1 MRFACGTWSCSDLYW
16 MMMRA
21 EAALLVCAMLL
32 SPLTWAVCELRCA
45 PPAAF
50 RLSMHTSCHEAA
62 PLANQRLDSQ
72 ARHCSDRHVDDS
84 VAGMQASKPTAARNL
99 QIVSP
104 GSFAPRPAPAPA
116 ILSLHHP
123 PGQQFAL
130 RATSPPLPLRI

>member
-21 EAALLVCAMLL
+21 EAGLLVFAMLL

-45 PPAAF
+45 PPAAN
-50 RLSMHTSCHEAA
+50 RLSTHTSCHEAA
-62 PLANQRLDSQ
+62 PPSNPRLESQ
-72 ARHCSDRHVDDS
+72 ARHCSDRHADDS
-84 VAGMQASKPTAARNL
+84 VAGMQAGKPTSARNL

-104 GSFAPRPAPAPA
+104 GSFAPRPAHAPA

-123 PGQQFAL
+123 PGQQSAL
-130 RATSPPLPLRI
+130 RAASPPLPLRI